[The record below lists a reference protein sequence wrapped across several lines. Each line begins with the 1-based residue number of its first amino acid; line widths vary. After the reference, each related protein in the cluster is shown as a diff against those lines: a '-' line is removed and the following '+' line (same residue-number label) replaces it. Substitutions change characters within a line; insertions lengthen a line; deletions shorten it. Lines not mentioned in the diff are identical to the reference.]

1 MTELDLKGFDLGE
14 IGGGEQMIFASK
26 PINDKE
32 HYVLTLGD
40 GPKSTDEVAQT
51 EQNVNAQKSVGG
63 QILDNLRNHIPGLN
77 KNAQMNNKQEPNNI
91 KLRCFKLSHVEG
103 KKYMIEEYVTPKAI
117 SEVARF
123 MRGGSAEQETER

>member
-26 PINDKE
+26 AINEKE

-40 GPKSTDEVAQT
+40 GPKTAEEVGQA
-51 EQNVNAQKSVGG
+51 EQNVNPQKNAGR
-63 QILDNLRNHIPGLN
+63 QMLENIRNHIPGLN
-77 KNAQMNNKQEPNNI
+77 KNSQANDKQEPNNI